1 VGEGGANLSVAC
13 VMQRQRGA
21 VCGDGGGGGGSCR
34 SSGGGDRCI
43 LVSMVAEEIGIKSDG
58 AETDRD
64 LEF

>member
-21 VCGDGGGGGGSCR
+21 VCGGGGGGGGSCR

-43 LVSMVAEEIGIKSDG
+43 LVSMVAEEIGIK
-58 AETDRD
+58 
-64 LEF
+64 